1 MKAGREKHLSVTLT
15 PIFRKKKKNF
25 NEENLEKNIKLIV
38 VVLN

>member
-15 PIFRKKKKNF
+15 IIFRKKKNF

>member
-1 MKAGREKHLSVTLT
+1 MRAGREKHLSVTLT
-15 PIFRKKKKNF
+15 TIFRKKKKNF